1 MGIFIWR
8 FGIRKRDIDYL
19 SIGES
24 STISKYSNLYMAS
37 HYYLDPIINQT
48 SVMPL
53 ISSPI
58 IIGDKVLNLIYER

>member
-1 MGIFIWR
+1 MV
-8 FGIRKRDIDYL
+8 
-19 SIGES
+19 
-24 STISKYSNLYMAS
+24 S

-53 ISSPI
+53 ISYPI